1 MHGMKNLKYTPVTYV
16 TGLVFHDWFD
26 VPRSQ
31 TFDKFLWVI
40 RGAPHSCSHPLCLW
54 QPSLI
59 FKEHRHQC
67 GPTLG
72 DGRVEQPL
80 AKWRQYVEMNG
91 HATCTFSEYCHFVR
105 ITAECCDVLL
115 DPTQC
120 FHLVLQAIISRR
132 CVVSSAQE
140 SFGKLIRN
148 YVEMLKGM
156 YFYFY
161 FIFKKKIVG
170 HCVGWFLVKLPGLYK
185 LLPFESRHF
194 IPSTNIAKLQSDAEI

>member
-1 MHGMKNLKYTPVTYV
+1 LK
-16 TGLVFHDWFD
+16 
-26 VPRSQ
+26 
-31 TFDKFLWVI
+31 K
-40 RGAPHSCSHPLCLW
+40 
-54 QPSLI
+54 
-59 FKEHRHQC
+59 HRQQC

-120 FHLVLQAIISRR
+120 FRLVLQGIIARR

-148 YVEMLKGM
+148 YVEMLKGK
-156 YFYFY
+156 YFS
-161 FIFKKKIVG
+161 IFFSEQN
-170 HCVGWFLVKLPGLYK
+170 CWALCYLVHRKT
-185 LLPFESRHF
+185 
-194 IPSTNIAKLQSDAEI
+194 PSSIQTASF